1 MPALA
6 RVLREPLTHFLII
19 GVAVFA
25 AFELTSDRDSFQRQ
39 DAILVTENHKARLI
53 TEFEAV
59 WRRSPT
65 EDETERLI
73 EDFVREEIYVREAL
87 ALGLDQ
93 NDTVIRHRL
102 RQKMEFLGN
111 SVVESL
117 DPKEEELH
125 AFFAE
130 NAADYIVGGS
140 VAFEQVFLGERPDI
154 AKTEAALAAL
164 SSGRDPV
171 SAEDLTLLPSTM
183 GLSDELVVDGV
194 FGRGFFAALEALP
207 PNEWQGPIKS
217 GFGVHLVRVLVR
229 REPRTPKFEA
239 VREKVLGAWRR
250 QKSEELNELNFAR
263 LRKRYEVIG
272 VDRPNP

>member
-19 GVAVFA
+19 GVAVFT
-25 AFELTSDRDSFQRQ
+25 AFELTADRSSSQRQ
-39 DAILVTENHKARLI
+39 DAILITEAHKARLI
-53 TEFEAV
+53 AEFEAV

-93 NDTVIRHRL
+93 NDTVIRRRL

-117 DPKEEELH
+117 DPKEEELY

-130 NAADYIVGGS
+130 KAADYIVGGS

-154 AKTEAALAAL
+154 AKIEAARAML
-164 SSGRDPV
+164 SSGGDPV
-171 SAEDLTLLPSTM
+171 SAGDRTLLPSAM
-183 GLSDELVVDGV
+183 RLSDESMVDGV

-207 PNEWQGPIKS
+207 PNEWQGPVES
-217 GFGVHLVRVLVR
+217 GFGAHLVRVLVR
-229 REPRTPKFEA
+229 HEPRMPEFEA
-239 VREKVLGAWRR
+239 VREKVLEAWRR
-250 QKSEELNELNFAR
+250 HKSAELNELSFAR
-263 LRKRYEVIG
+263 LRERYEVIRG
-272 VDRPNP
+272 DRSTP